1 MNTYQTAYHPP
12 SVRALRR
19 YNVNRGAGLAG
30 LGNGAYLEEQDRQA
44 ELLRNRP
51 ALTPEQIEAQKV
63 MYEKIRIK
71 QNYLLKMNT
80 QAPIAK
86 LPLDAYQ
93 NQMRRAIMQAD
104 FEAFNVLM
112 TISKFGWSAD
122 TPLGMYRF
130 RVIDGKRIYKPFSDT
145 DLARLFAYMS
155 TAANRYGYNRF
166 AEPGS
171 TCDWNALLTM
181 YVNKQIAARKQ
192 YPATDWRHVVE
203 IYPGRYIC
211 QVYRPSTWVKI
222 RAPVIAAVAIVA
234 AIYLGPIVL
243 SKITG
248 AGAAEGG
255 AAAAGAG
262 ATGVAEA
269 TATGIVGAGTKAGVV
284 TAVTTKTAA
293 TAITVTQ
300 ATTAASAI
308 AGAVEAGTLLSKAK
322 TAVDLINK
330 ARTIDALISGE
341 MPPPPIGISGD
352 SFTEWALDI
361 AKAELADELTEQY
374 GEHLTKKMR
383 DKLIAAEE
391 ERLRAEIEAM
401 QRELAGLVNEDDV
414 MPSFELDPDVRAKI
428 LEMQAVERARKQN
441 QTLVALAIGAG
452 AIMVMS

>member
-12 SVRALRR
+12 SVSALRR
-19 YNVNRGAGLAG
+19 YNVNRGSLAG
-30 LGNGAYLEEQDRQA
+30 LGNGAYLEEQERQA
-44 ELLRNRP
+44 ELIRNRP
-51 ALTPEQIEAQKV
+51 VLTAEELLAQQV
-63 MYEKIRIK
+63 MMEKIRIK
-71 QNYLLKMNT
+71 QNYLLRMNT
-80 QAPIAK
+80 DAPLAR
-86 LPLDAYQ
+86 LPLTAYQ
-93 NQMRRAIMQAD
+93 EKMRRAIMAAD
-104 FEAFNVLM
+104 FEAFNILM

-130 RVIDGKRIYKPFSDT
+130 RVIDGRRIYKPFSDT

-181 YVNKQIAARKQ
+181 YVNKQIAAKKQ
-192 YPATDWRHVVE
+192 YPPTDWRHVVE

-243 SKITG
+243 AKITG

-255 AAAAGAG
+255 AVAAGAG
-262 ATGVAEA
+262 AAGTTEA
-269 TATGIVGAGTKAGVV
+269 VTAGIVGAGTKAGVV
-284 TAVTTKTAA
+284 TAVTTKVGA

-300 ATTAASAI
+300 ATTAAGAI

-361 AKAELADELTEQY
+361 AKAELADEITEQY
-374 GEHLTKKMR
+374 GEYITDKMR
-383 DKLIAAEE
+383 DKMIAAEE
-391 ERLRAEIEAM
+391 SRLRAEIEAM
-401 QRELAGLVNEDDV
+401 QRELAGLVNEGDV
-414 MPSFELDPDVRAKI
+414 MPSLDLDPAVRAKI
-428 LEMQAVERARKQN
+428 LEMQAIERQRKQN
-441 QTLVALAIGAG
+441 QGLLALAAGAG
-452 AIMVMS
+452 LIMVMS